1 MQPVRPGADRDRG
14 AAPVSDKALIIVALW
29 LVASFFAGIAVGK
42 AFRYG
47 RTGSTKYRP
56 DIDEDYCDGC

>member
-1 MQPVRPGADRDRG
+1 M
-14 AAPVSDKALIIVALW
+14 SDKALIIVALW